1 MIYNFLRSWWYA
13 IPAELMIYNGKPL
26 IYCRFYAIIHLRR
39 WWYENSS
46 NIFMDY
52 NLYNFC
58 FRTFVLI
65 YRFVGM
71 VSNSRTT
78 GKSTYNC
85 YCYDGNTCYQ
95 RHYTVL
101 DKKKVKILSFQA
113 YLIRAT
119 KFKTPKRKS
128 VLVRG
133 RIFVCIIHYSF
144 FIIHY
149 SLTGNGF
156 PNE

>member
-1 MIYNFLRSWWYA
+1 
-13 IPAELMIYNGKPL
+13 
-26 IYCRFYAIIHLRR
+26 
-39 WWYENSS
+39 
-46 NIFMDY
+46 MDY

-71 VSNSRTT
+71 VFNSGTT

-101 DKKKVKILSFQA
+101 DKKKVKILGFQA
-113 YLIRAT
+113 YLICAI
-119 KFKTPKRKS
+119 KFKTPILVPKTLRFRDFSMSFLPVLLTITPFCALLKILKKLGLYLLGRLINNYRTSFVWKRPKT
-128 VLVRG
+128 VE
-133 RIFVCIIHYSF
+133 YQ
-144 FIIHY
+144 
-149 SLTGNGF
+149 GF
-156 PNE
+156 